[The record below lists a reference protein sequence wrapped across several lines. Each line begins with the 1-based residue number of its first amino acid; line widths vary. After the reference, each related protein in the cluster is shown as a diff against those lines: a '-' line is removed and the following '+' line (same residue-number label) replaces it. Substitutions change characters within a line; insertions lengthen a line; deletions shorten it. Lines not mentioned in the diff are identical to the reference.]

1 MARVLHF
8 PKLNSSAWFDGSEL
22 DGIAH
27 WGFRSEKWTMKAKPA
42 DRQPL
47 PEVYGL
53 AREAQKPAEVDLFRA
68 RANARFLLATGG
80 RQHAQGAS
88 PAYDGGRGKRAGET
102 YFPTEPIAFSRLDMA
117 DRLLS
122 IVRPHLFGRCA
133 SQSKASSCKC
143 DPGSPPNSPF
153 CQSLNGLINSPS
165 GLIPV
170 GQPPPLGGP
179 SRLTSEAGFG

>member
-1 MARVLHF
+1 GEHDIEKILWMARVLHF

-53 AREAQKPAEVDLFRA
+53 AREAQKQAEVDLFRA

-80 RQHAQGAS
+80 RQHAQVPRRRMMAAGNVGGIRLWSTTQKSSLERKDAS
-88 PAYDGGRGKRAGET
+88 PCPRHE
-102 YFPTEPIAFSRLDMA
+102 
-117 DRLLS
+117 DR
-122 IVRPHLFGRCA
+122 
-133 SQSKASSCKC
+133 
-143 DPGSPPNSPF
+143 
-153 CQSLNGLINSPS
+153 
-165 GLIPV
+165 
-170 GQPPPLGGP
+170 
-179 SRLTSEAGFG
+179 

>member
-53 AREAQKPAEVDLFRA
+53 AREAQKQAEVDLFRA

-88 PAYDGGRGKRAGET
+88 PAYDGGRE
-102 YFPTEPIAFSRLDMA
+102 L
-117 DRLLS
+117 
-122 IVRPHLFGRCA
+122 
-133 SQSKASSCKC
+133 
-143 DPGSPPNSPF
+143 
-153 CQSLNGLINSPS
+153 
-165 GLIPV
+165 
-170 GQPPPLGGP
+170 
-179 SRLTSEAGFG
+179 